1 MAEPEKL
8 EGEPLLSKKRGRPA
22 KWFPQVV
29 RPEDTR
35 LALQWMD
42 KFCPEDKTLLRLRRD
57 WNTFRRLNPNLSPVE
72 LETSRCFNARKQESK
87 DGGRS
92 WCNDWWDSSNIVAET
107 QCVIHLHADATDGS
121 AAFAEASIV
130 VFVVPL
136 YTVGLVGQ
144 WIRADLEGTMGEYFK
159 KIMSCESNPATR
171 LVRRRITN
179 TLNKAHAISETKE
192 FIAGSLPQ
200 LRQALR
206 EVRRDQSTGDEASGL
221 ELIMKLGLRAV
232 DLSRIQYNRIE
243 LHKEFTLV
251 VLKWTKGI
259 KKRQHRRILRI
270 PLWFGPL
277 QKDTLRS
284 FALLARKGIGK
295 GFLGG

>member
-1 MAEPEKL
+1 
-8 EGEPLLSKKRGRPA
+8 
-22 KWFPQVV
+22 
-29 RPEDTR
+29 
-35 LALQWMD
+35 
-42 KFCPEDKTLLRLRRD
+42 
-57 WNTFRRLNPNLSPVE
+57 
-72 LETSRCFNARKQESK
+72 
-87 DGGRS
+87 
-92 WCNDWWDSSNIVAET
+92 
-107 QCVIHLHADATDGS
+107 
-121 AAFAEASIV
+121 
-130 VFVVPL
+130 
-136 YTVGLVGQ
+136 
-144 WIRADLEGTMGEYFK
+144 MGEYFK

-259 KKRQHRRILRI
+259 KKRQRRRILRI

-277 QKDTLRS
+277 LKDTLRS